1 MIKVLVC
8 HSPSPRLVLEE
19 ELELPPGSTIKD
31 ALQALTVLDASLFL
45 DSQANHAELST
56 LKVCFASSIWSK
68 PAPLNHVLRDQDRIE
83 IVRPIKVDPK
93 VARRERFKK
102 QGSKGAGLFAKQRP
116 GAKAG
121 Y

>member
-1 MIKVLVC
+1 VIKVLIY

-19 ELELPPGSTIKD
+19 ELELPPGSILKD
-31 ALQALTVLDASLFL
+31 ALQALKVLDSSLFWDPESKHGEL
-45 DSQANHAELST
+45 DT
-56 LKVCFASSIWSK
+56 LKGGFASSIWSK
-68 PAPLNHVLRDQDRIE
+68 PAPLNQSLRDQDRIE

-102 QGSKGAGLFAKQRP
+102 QGTKGAGLFAKQRP